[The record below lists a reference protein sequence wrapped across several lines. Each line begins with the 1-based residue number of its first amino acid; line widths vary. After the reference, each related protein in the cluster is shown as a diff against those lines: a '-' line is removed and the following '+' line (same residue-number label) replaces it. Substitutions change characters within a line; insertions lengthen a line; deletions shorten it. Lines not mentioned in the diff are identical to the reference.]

1 MRKKGSPS
9 SLVNKYLYN
18 GKELQE
24 ELGDQY
30 DYGARFYDPV
40 IARWNVV
47 DGLAENH
54 YSTTGYNYVLSNPI
68 NTIDPLG
75 LDTVK
80 VNNVTPEVWNNFN
93 TKKDQIGLDDITVS
107 ANKGEAR
114 ALKAYNAVLAE
125 VRLNYRNQTG
135 NLFMGY
141 PDRLN
146 TDASNLFVKRY
157 YTGAEIDPFS
167 GKVLGGIPLQDA
179 NWIIDLAT
187 GGIISLVKTGAAL
200 TATNAGGRVFWSG
213 GNIAK
218 DAALEF
224 AKSNGMKTLEMTTR
238 GRIMNAISPYLS
250 RSISNPIWN
259 SLSRSFA
266 EGARGEVNF
275 ITTSLGPRPTSIWM
289 TIEKPI
295 LEQNGVNIITHI
307 K

>member
-54 YSTTGYNYVLSNPI
+54 YSITGYNYVLNNPI

-80 VNNVTPEVWNNFN
+80 VNNVTPEVWHNFN
-93 TKKDQIGLDDITVS
+93 TKNDQIGLDDVTIG
-107 ANKGEAR
+107 ANRGEAR
-114 ALKAYNAVLAE
+114 ALSAYNAVYSE
-125 VRLNYRNQTG
+125 VKSNYRNQTG
-135 NLFMGY
+135 SLFGEY
-141 PDRLN
+141 PDRLQSDA
-146 TDASNLFVKRY
+146 TDLFLKRY

-179 NWIIDLAT
+179 NWIIDLAV
-187 GGIISLVKTGAAL
+187 GGIYSLVKTPAAIS
-200 TATNAGGRVFWSG
+200 AVEGGTNLVYQGIDKAGVVRYVGITER
-213 GNIAK
+213 
-218 DAALEF
+218 DAAVRFAEHLNSGT
-224 AKSNGMKTLEMTTR
+224 AKSLLQYRVVDGAT
-238 GRIMNAISPYLS
+238 GLS
-250 RSISNPIWN
+250 RT
-259 SLSRSFA
+259 
-266 EGARGEVNF
+266 GARVWEQTLINQFGLQKNGGLLLNK
-275 ITTSLGPRPTSIWM
+275 INSIAPKNWW
-289 TIEKPI
+289 
-295 LEQNGVNIITHI
+295 QYGI